1 MGFFLRPFDVA
12 HGLHAVGLA
21 QGRPEQ
27 AKRVEGQFNLMD
39 LATVLFYLI
48 AVITIGSAAM
58 VAFSRNIIYSA
69 FSLLGTFAG
78 VAGIYIFLGADFVA
92 AVQLLIYVGGIL
104 VLILFAV
111 MLTHRIT
118 DVQIT
123 NRAAGRLPGLALVAI
138 LLALLIHTI
147 RQTPWAKVKEVV
159 YAPTTAKIGDLFLRN
174 YLLPFELASLVLLA
188 ALIGAVVLARKE
200 IRE

>member
-1 MGFFLRPFDVA
+1 MNISTVVFYVVA
-12 HGLHAVGLA
+12 AV
-21 QGRPEQ
+21 
-27 AKRVEGQFNLMD
+27 
-39 LATVLFYLI
+39 
-48 AVITIGSAAM
+48 TIVSAAM

-78 VAGIYIFLGADFVA
+78 VAGLYIFLGADFVA

-123 NRAAGRLPGLALVAI
+123 NRAAGRIPGLIVIGVFLVLLVQAI
-138 LLALLIHTI
+138 
-147 RQTPWAKVKEVV
+147 QETPWVKAKDMSYE
-159 YAPTTAKIGDLFLRN
+159 PTTGKIGDLFLES

-200 IRE
+200 IKD

>member
-1 MGFFLRPFDVA
+1 MELSTA
-12 HGLHAVGLA
+12 
-21 QGRPEQ
+21 
-27 AKRVEGQFNLMD
+27 
-39 LATVLFYLI
+39 LFYLV
-48 AVITIGSAAM
+48 ALITVGSAAV

-78 VAGIYIFLGADFVA
+78 VAGIYVFLGADFVA
-92 AVQLLIYVGGIL
+92 AVQVLIYVGGIL

-123 NRAAGRLPGLALVAI
+123 NRAAGRIPALLVI
-138 LLALLIHTI
+138 GIFLALLVQTI
-147 RQTPWAKVKEVV
+147 RETSWTQVKETV
-159 YAPTTAKIGDLFLRN
+159 YTPTAAKIGDLFLKD

-188 ALIGAVVLARKE
+188 ALIGAVVLSRKE
-200 IRE
+200 LRE

>member
-1 MGFFLRPFDVA
+1 
-12 HGLHAVGLA
+12 
-21 QGRPEQ
+21 
-27 AKRVEGQFNLMD
+27 MD
-39 LATVLFYLI
+39 LSTAVFYLVAI
-48 AVITIGSAAM
+48 LTVGSALM

-78 VAGIYIFLGADFVA
+78 AAGIYVFLGADFVA

-118 DVQIT
+118 DVEIT
-123 NRAAGRLPGLALVAI
+123 NRAAGRIPALIVAGVF
-138 LLALLIHTI
+138 LYLLI
-147 RQTPWAKVKEVV
+147 QTVREAPWAKAKALVFQ
-159 YAPTTAKIGDLFLRN
+159 PTTAKIGDLFLDA

-188 ALIGAVVLARKE
+188 ALIGAVVISRKE
-200 IRE
+200 IKE

>member
-1 MGFFLRPFDVA
+1 
-12 HGLHAVGLA
+12 
-21 QGRPEQ
+21 
-27 AKRVEGQFNLMD
+27 MD
-39 LATVLFYLI
+39 ISTAIFALI
-48 AVITIGSAAM
+48 AAVTVGSAMM

-78 VAGIYIFLGADFVA
+78 VAGLYIFLGADFVA

-118 DVQIT
+118 DVEIT
-123 NRAAGRLPGLALVAI
+123 NRATGRIPALVVIAVFVY
-138 LLALLIHTI
+138 LLVQAV
-147 RQTPWAKVKEVV
+147 RETPWVKAKQIV
-159 YAPTTAKIGDLFLRN
+159 YAATTGNIGDLFLDS

-188 ALIGAVVLARKE
+188 AMIGAVVISRKE

>member
-1 MGFFLRPFDVA
+1 MELA
-12 HGLHAVGLA
+12 AVI
-21 QGRPEQ
+21 
-27 AKRVEGQFNLMD
+27 
-39 LATVLFYLI
+39 FYLVA
-48 AVITIGSAAM
+48 AVTVGSAAM

-69 FSLLGTFAG
+69 FSLLGAFAG
-78 VAGIYIFLGADFVA
+78 VAGIYVFLGADFVA
-92 AVQLLIYVGGIL
+92 AIQLLIYVGGIL

-118 DVQIT
+118 DVKIT
-123 NRAAGRLPGLALVAI
+123 TRAAGKIPALAIVGVLIGLLVQ
-138 LLALLIHTI
+138 TI
-147 RQTPWAKVKEVV
+147 RQTPWAKAKEVLFT
-159 YAPTTAKIGDLFLRN
+159 PTSAKIGDLFLES